1 MQTSYSHDHEH
12 LVFDAI
18 KSGASDDYF
27 LLKDFF
33 SFAKN
38 YALSYWQGKYP
49 RLENEDWDF
58 IFANVDF
65 KIISRIKK
73 GLQLQEGTKLT
84 SYYTT
89 VAGFAILDFIQD
101 QTKSR
106 KIVIEE
112 VAWELGEPA
121 EIEEQLDSKEA
132 ALIIKKK
139 LNEWIGNEEQVKV
152 LLLFTKGYS
161 YKEILEITNY
171 KSETACRNALVKGK
185 KKIAEHIKNHPEDAR
200 MIKELLTN

>member
-18 KSGASDDYF
+18 RYGASDDFF

-49 RLENEDWDF
+49 RLENEDWDS

-65 KIISRIKK
+65 KIITRIKK

-89 VAGFAILDFIQD
+89 ITGFAILDFIQD
-101 QTKSR
+101 QTRSR

-112 VAWELGEPA
+112 VAWEMGEPA
-121 EIEEQLDSKEA
+121 AIEEELNAKESA
-132 ALIIKKK
+132 WIIKKK

-161 YKEILEITNY
+161 YKEILELTNY

-185 KKIAEHIKNHPEDAR
+185 KKITEHLNKHPEDAQ
-200 MIKELLTN
+200 MIKELLIN

>member
-1 MQTSYSHDHEH
+1 MQASYKHDLES
-12 LVFDAI
+12 LVIEGI
-18 KSGASDDYF
+18 KSGVSND

-38 YALSYWQGKYP
+38 YSQSYWQGKYP
-49 RLENEDWDF
+49 RLNNEEWDF

-65 KIISRIKK
+65 KIITRFKK

-89 VAGFAILDFIQD
+89 VTGFAILDFIQD

-106 KIVIEE
+106 KIAIED
-112 VAWELGEPA
+112 VAWEIGEPA
-121 EIEEQLDSKEA
+121 PIEEELNSKES

-139 LNEWIGNEEQVKV
+139 LAEWIGNEEQVKV

-161 YKEILEITNY
+161 YKEILELTNY

-185 KKIAEHIKNHPEDAR
+185 KKIAEHLNSHPQDAQ
-200 MIKELLTN
+200 MIKDLLIN

>member
-1 MQTSYSHDHEH
+1 MQLSYSHDHEK

-49 RLENEDWDF
+49 RLDQTDWDF

-65 KIISRIKK
+65 KIITRIKK
-73 GLQLQEGTKLT
+73 GLQLQDGTKLT

-101 QTKSR
+101 QSKSR
-106 KIVIEE
+106 KIEIEE
-112 VAWELGEPA
+112 VVWEIGEPA
-121 EIEEQLDSKEA
+121 EIEDHLDSKES

-139 LNEWIGNEEQVKV
+139 LIEWVGNEEQVKV
-152 LLLFTKGYS
+152 LLLLTKGYS
-161 YKEILEITNY
+161 YKEILDLTNY
-171 KSETACRNALVKGK
+171 KSETACRNAVVKGK
-185 KKIAEHIKNHPEDAR
+185 KKIIDHLKQNPNDAQ
-200 MIKELLTN
+200 MIKELLIN